1 MGSSVATLKPAVI
14 NKITAE
20 TTFEENEARDLYR
33 LFRKLSI
40 QRGKGKLRMGAIDFL
55 RVFAGCFPKVDCQP
69 FAELVFNYYD
79 KDGSGDICFREFLFG
94 LNEQLKTDSESKVS
108 YAFNL
113 MDKQHSGVITFDN
126 VLETVTVRRKCNI

>member
-1 MGSSVATLKPAVI
+1 MGSSVTTLKPVVI
-14 NKITAE
+14 NKITTE
-20 TTFEENEARDLYR
+20 TVFNENEARDLYR
-33 LFRKLSI
+33 LYRHLSI

-55 RVFAGCFPKVDCQP
+55 RVFVGCFPEVDCQP

-79 KDGSGDICFREFLFG
+79 KDRSGDICFREFLFG
-94 LNEQLKTDSESKVS
+94 LNEQLKTDSDSKVS

-126 VLETVTVRRKCNI
+126 VLETVKVRVKK